1 MNWKFWTWPAQI
13 RALEADLAGEHNC
26 ARVLTRRIEGLE
38 SELDESKARL
48 TARSVFDSELHDAP
62 MPLEQAYA
70 AFEGVTDA
78 TPWWRMVHC
87 VLQKE
92 IATEQL
98 ALAQPALASEQSHFN
113 RGRLA
118 RLLDLQAQLH
128 TLREAAQRAK

>member
-13 RALEADLAGEHNC
+13 RALEDN
-26 ARVLTRRIEGLE
+26 
-38 SELDESKARL
+38 LD
-48 TARSVFDSELHDAP
+48 TARSALRLNTHRMQHLEDALGERLDFEKSLLTE
-62 MPLEQAYA
+62 PLPREQAYA
-70 AFEGVTDA
+70 AFEGVTDE

-128 TLREAAQRAK
+128 SLREAAQRAK